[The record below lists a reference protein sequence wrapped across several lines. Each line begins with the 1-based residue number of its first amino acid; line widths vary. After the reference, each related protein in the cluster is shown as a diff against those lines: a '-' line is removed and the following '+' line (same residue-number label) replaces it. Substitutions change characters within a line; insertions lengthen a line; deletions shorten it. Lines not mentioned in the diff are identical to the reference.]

1 MIANSHL
8 ITIILSNDIAGL
20 WDGTKESFNI
30 WSDKIDARLQSQFGL
45 SIKDNDADEWD
56 INNPETF
63 TVFLDI
69 KFRFD
74 ENKGLVTDINIK
86 KTDARTYLHYSSYHP
101 RQTFPSIVY
110 SQALRYRRIINDDDT
125 LKVRLEDLQKCFLSS
140 GYPKN
145 MVKGIMDDV
154 VKRKRTL
161 DYRKKDGNSPF
172 PVVWVQ
178 TFGPATSK
186 INALVSKANEALKLS
201 PCWKDIER
209 PMGVVSKRGKNL
221 GDLILNRKKFS
232 LDPLTPNLG
241 TMRCTPETAARKRGQ
256 PCKSC
261 RLMSGVP
268 TMTSRVD
275 KRTHTVAGGDCT
287 TKRLIYAAECFCGFQ
302 YVGQTVNT
310 LRTRING
317 HRAWMT
323 KNKKD
328 DEGDPDNFRRKDDG
342 ALAEHLK
349 DCHKLATP
357 DDFDNSYKF
366 HILIT
371 NPNNLDK
378 SEQKWVDKLITM
390 HPMGL
395 NLDRPCG
402 VSAMMLEMVA
412 RQKEKDRDL

>member
-1 MIANSHL
+1 
-8 ITIILSNDIAGL
+8 
-20 WDGTKESFNI
+20 
-30 WSDKIDARLQSQFGL
+30 
-45 SIKDNDADEWD
+45 
-56 INNPETF
+56 
-63 TVFLDI
+63 
-69 KFRFD
+69 
-74 ENKGLVTDINIK
+74 
-86 KTDARTYLHYSSYHP
+86 
-101 RQTFPSIVY
+101 
-110 SQALRYRRIINDDDT
+110 
-125 LKVRLEDLQKCFLSS
+125 
-140 GYPKN
+140 
-145 MVKGIMDDV
+145 
-154 VKRKRTL
+154 
-161 DYRKKDGNSPF
+161 
-172 PVVWVQ
+172 
-178 TFGPATSK
+178 
-186 INALVSKANEALKLS
+186 
-201 PCWKDIER
+201 
-209 PMGVVSKRGKNL
+209 
-221 GDLILNRKKFS
+221 
-232 LDPLTPNLG
+232 
-241 TMRCTPETAARKRGQ
+241 MRCTPETAARKRGQ

-268 TMTSRVD
+268 TITSRVD

-328 DEGDPDNFRRKDDG
+328 DEEDPDNFRRKDDG

-395 NLDRPCG
+395 NLDKPCG
-402 VSAMMLEMVA
+402 VSARMLEMVA